1 VKIRTWLAAVALALA
16 VPAAAR
22 AQDRGNGY
30 MGILFGDG
38 DNGGVRVEEVL
49 PGSPADRAGIRE
61 GDVVV
66 RLNGHAATQDAV
78 EDLRD
83 HLSRGDTVR
92 LRIRRDGREEE
103 RVVVAAA
110 RDRQRQ
116 VMIDRGGGDRQV
128 IVVQPGGER
137 RIVVEMDSVM
147 PNLDSLRFH
156 LDSLRTRL
164 RGLARDS
171 VLVIRMDTLV
181 RVFRDSLSAALP
193 RWNREFQRIG
203 SDTWV
208 LPYMLEFGPRSL
220 AGAEFAEMNEGL
232 GHYFHTREGL
242 LVLQVGPETP
252 AGRAG
257 LQAGDVVLEADG
269 RRVAEMADLRQAFGR
284 SGEQEVRL
292 TVLRDGARRQL
303 NVRWDPRS
311 RVFRV
316 ESRSRVREEQHVRER
331 AREQAH
337 P

>member
-1 VKIRTWLAAVALALA
+1 MKIRTWLAAVALALA

-30 MGILFGDG
+30 MGILFGEG

-66 RLNGHAATQDAV
+66 RLNGRAATQDAV
-78 EDLRD
+78 EGLRD
-83 HLSRGDTVR
+83 HLSRGDTVH

-110 RDRQRQ
+110 RQRQ
-116 VMIDRGGGDRQV
+116 VTIDRGNGDRQV
-128 IVVQPGGER
+128 IVVPPGGGR

-171 VLVIRMDTLV
+171 VIVIRMDTLV

-220 AGAEFAEMNEGL
+220 AGAEFTEMNEGL
-232 GHYFHTREGL
+232 GRYFHTREGL

-269 RRVAEMADLRQAFGR
+269 RRVAEMGDLRNAFGR
-284 SGEQEVRL
+284 SGEQEVHL

-311 RVFRV
+311 RAFRM
-316 ESRSRVREEQHVRER
+316 EPRSRSQQEERARVR

>member
-1 VKIRTWLAAVALALA
+1 MKIRTWLAAVALALA

-38 DNGGVRVEEVL
+38 DEGWVRVDEVL
-49 PGSPADRAGIRE
+49 PGSPADHAGIRE

-66 RLNGHAATQDAV
+66 RLNGRAATQEAV
-78 EDLRD
+78 EGLRD

-110 RDRQRQ
+110 RQRQ
-116 VMIDRGGGDRQV
+116 VVIDRGGGDRQV
-128 IVVQPGGER
+128 VVLPPGAGR

-164 RGLARDS
+164 RGMARDS
-171 VLVIRMDTLV
+171 VLIIRMDTLV
-181 RVFRDSLSAALP
+181 RVFRDSLSAAMP

-220 AGAEFAEMNEGL
+220 AGAEFTEMNEGL
-232 GHYFHTREGL
+232 GRYFHTREGL

-257 LQAGDVVLEADG
+257 LQAGDVVVEADG
-269 RRVAEMADLRQAFGR
+269 HRVKEMGDLRQAFAHSNG
-284 SGEQEVRL
+284 QEVHL

-303 NVRWDPRS
+303 NVRWDPRA
-311 RVFRV
+311 RMFRM
-316 ESRSRVREEQHVRER
+316 SPGTRSREEERVRVR

>member
-1 VKIRTWLAAVALALA
+1 MKIRTWLAAVALALA

-30 MGILFGDG
+30 MGILFGGG
-38 DNGGVRVEEVL
+38 DNGTVRVEEVL
-49 PGSPADRAGIRE
+49 PGSPADRAGVRE

-66 RLNGHAATQDAV
+66 RLNGRAATQDAV
-78 EDLRD
+78 EGLRD

-116 VMIDRGGGDRQV
+116 VVIDRGGGDRQV
-128 IVVQPGGER
+128 IVLPPSNRG
-137 RIVVEMDSVM
+137 IIVEMDSAM

-164 RGLARDS
+164 RGMARDS
-171 VLVIRMDTLV
+171 VMIIRMDTLV

-220 AGAEFAEMNEGL
+220 AGAEFTEMNEGL
-232 GHYFHTREGL
+232 GRYFHTRDGL

-257 LQAGDVVLEADG
+257 LQAGDVVVEADG
-269 RRVAEMADLRQAFGR
+269 RHVSDMGDLRQAFTRTDG
-284 SGEQEVRL
+284 QEVHL
-292 TVLRDGARRQL
+292 TILRDGARRQV
-303 NVRWDPRS
+303 NVRWDPRA

-316 ESRSRVREEQHVRER
+316 APGTRVREEQHVRVR